1 MKASE
6 RQRQNIVTA
15 TMVLVETR
23 GIASISL
30 SDIAAEAGISRQT
43 VYNHFSDT
51 SAVFEAALDMHG
63 TAMVSHVG
71 ALMEKASDAREKI
84 VSLARFMI
92 EAADPAHETLPL
104 EAGLSLEARERL
116 NRHTEALRDLIAG
129 VLKGAGVAARA
140 DMIWTM
146 IEASSHTAARHPEAK
161 PELLSILITALD
173 AAS

>member
-6 RQRQNIVTA
+6 KQRQNIVA
-15 TMVLVETR
+15 VTMALVETR

-30 SDIAAEAGISRQT
+30 SDIAAEAGVSRQT

-63 TAMVSHVG
+63 VAMVAHIG
-71 ALMEKASDAREKI
+71 ALMDGGSDAREKI
-84 VSLARFMI
+84 LSLARFMI
-92 EAADPAHETLPL
+92 EHADPAHETLPL

-116 NRHTEALRDLIAG
+116 NRHTEALRDLIAR
-129 VLKGAGVAARA
+129 VLKGEGVAARA

-161 PELLSILITALD
+161 PELLNILITALD